1 MQISPDEDGARRQR
15 FKSGRMAK
23 RKLNDTHILVPEDD
37 AHGWSRQWVR
47 KPRVMSTRPQL
58 FRTKGADLV
67 LIGEGGC
74 RCL

>member
-1 MQISPDEDGARRQR
+1 MQISPDEDGACRERHG
-15 FKSGRMAK
+15 SGRMAK

-47 KPRVMSTRPQL
+47 EPRVMPARPQL

-67 LIGEGGC
+67 L
-74 RCL
+74 RL